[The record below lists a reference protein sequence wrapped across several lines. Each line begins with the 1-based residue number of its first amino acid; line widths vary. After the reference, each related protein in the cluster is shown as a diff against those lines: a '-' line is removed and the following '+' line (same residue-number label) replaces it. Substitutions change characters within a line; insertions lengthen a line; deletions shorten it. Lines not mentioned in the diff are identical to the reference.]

1 MMPLFSEFRFLIV
14 LRERRRRRRRR
25 RRSKRGKQCSL
36 K

>member
-25 RRSKRGKQCSL
+25 SKRGKQCSL